1 MQIPY
6 KTSPR
11 PFSYESLIRDMKTV
25 RREVEF
31 RGHNSLTDQKAE
43 PFSIFGV
50 SPEIER
56 DAREDSLP
64 DRKGRALRKV
74 QEQGSAG
81 VQRQSLAGSKAEPG
95 GSRAKPG
102 RVTDEMPC
110 PSR

>member
-1 MQIPY
+1 M
-6 KTSPR
+6 TDH
-11 PFSYESLIRDMKTV
+11 IR
-25 RREVEF
+25 
-31 RGHNSLTDQKAE
+31 QKFLLPEAWR
-43 PFSIFGV
+43 
-50 SPEIER
+50 SPEGGSPL
-56 DAREDSLP
+56 A

-95 GSRAKPG
+95 GSRATPG

>member
-1 MQIPY
+1 
-6 KTSPR
+6 
-11 PFSYESLIRDMKTV
+11 MKTE
-25 RREVEF
+25 RRDAEF
-31 RGHNSLTDQKAE
+31 RGRSPLTDLKAA
-43 PFSIFGV
+43 PFSIYGV
-50 SPEIER
+50 LPEIER

-64 DRKGRALRKV
+64 DREGRALRKV

>member
-1 MQIPY
+1 M
-6 KTSPR
+6 TDH
-11 PFSYESLIRDMKTV
+11 IRQMFLLPDAW
-25 RREVEF
+25 R
-31 RGHNSLTDQKAE
+31 
-43 PFSIFGV
+43 
-50 SPEIER
+50 SPEGGSPL
-56 DAREDSLP
+56 A

-81 VQRQSLAGSKAEPG
+81 VQRQSLAGMQGQRPAGSKAEPG